1 MCFDGGTM
9 CESVTTEEVV
19 TELSVGSYVIGH
31 YSLIYCSF
39 STTVL
44 KETPV
49 FLFFFSFGKCDFENY
64 VRWNIADSTL
74 FKCSSSETEFKF

>member
-44 KETPV
+44 KETP
-49 FLFFFSFGKCDFENY
+49 FFFGFF
-64 VRWNIADSTL
+64 
-74 FKCSSSETEFKF
+74 